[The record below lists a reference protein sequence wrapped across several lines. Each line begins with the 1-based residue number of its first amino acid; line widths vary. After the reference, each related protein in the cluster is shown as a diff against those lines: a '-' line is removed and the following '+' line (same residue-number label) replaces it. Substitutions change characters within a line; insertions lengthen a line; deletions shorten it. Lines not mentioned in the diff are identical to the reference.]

1 MWAGRKSGRE
11 SLGLQ
16 QILLVLGCIVH
27 VKPVLEGFS
36 TGEAAGTFGTFDSGE
51 DPGLGEVLPEAENTE
66 IFV

>member
-1 MWAGRKSGRE
+1 M
-11 SLGLQ
+11 
-16 QILLVLGCIVH
+16 LVLGCIVH